1 MDLLQY
7 QAKLRERR
15 LKQSLDDKSQLNETR
30 KELAARSELQM
41 PIIDFRYRPNTKS
54 IIGGIAESPIF
65 RAGLIANGVDIDE
78 FYSRA
83 RTMPEIIADLKQ
95 HNVLKAV
102 IVGRDAETTYGFKP
116 NNEEIRGFV
125 ESCPEIFQGYFG
137 VDPHKGIGAIRDLD
151 RALKSG
157 LFHGAAMDPMY
168 ARLKA
173 SDAKCYPVYAKCCE
187 MEVPIVITAG
197 PARYTA
203 DTVMDH
209 THPKE
214 IDVVAKD
221 FPELKVIV
229 SHGAWPF
236 IDEMIGVAF
245 RNRNVYLEISE
256 YEQFPGSG
264 AYLEAANGI
273 LKDRMLF
280 ASACPFV
287 PYLEAAG
294 QYQTFGFDQETL
306 ERIMY
311 KNAAELLGIGVQ

>member
-7 QAKLRERR
+7 QAELRERR
-15 LKQSLDDKSQLNETR
+15 LKQNLSDKSLLHETR
-30 KELAARSELQM
+30 RELAAKSKLSM

-83 RTMPEIIADLKQ
+83 RTMPEIIEDLKN
-95 HNVLKAV
+95 HHVLKAV

-116 NNEEIRGFV
+116 NNQEIGEFV
-125 ESCPEIFQGYFG
+125 QACPEIFQGYYG
-137 VDPHKGIGAIRDLD
+137 VDPHKGIGAIRELD
-151 RALKSG
+151 AALKSG

-168 ARLKA
+168 AQLKA

-203 DTVMDH
+203 DTVMNH

-214 IDVVAKD
+214 IDIVAKD
-221 FPELKVIV
+221 FPELKIIV

-236 IDEMIGVAF
+236 VGEMVGVAF

-264 AYLEAANGI
+264 DYIDAAKGI

-287 PYLEAAG
+287 PYLEAAQ
-294 QYQTFGFDQETL
+294 QYQTFGFDRETL
-306 ERIMY
+306 EKVMY
-311 KNAAELLGIGVQ
+311 KNAANLMGINA